1 MLIKVAKYNFVKF
14 DSPLQFDSN
23 HKITGL
29 LFPININQEIYKE
42 NHVVIILKQ
51 ITLEFTLKKYISFLL
66 NIHEI
71 FFKFSYYMYTKFF
84 YKVIENI
91 TALIV

>member
-1 MLIKVAKYNFVKF
+1 MLIQIEKYNFSKL
-14 DSPLQFDSN
+14 DRHLQFDPN
-23 HKITGL
+23 HHRITRL
-29 LFPININQEIYKE
+29 VFPININQEIYKE

-71 FFKFSYYMYTKFF
+71 FFKIFILYV
-84 YKVIENI
+84 YKSFLQSN
-91 TALIV
+91 